1 MTYDK
6 EGGGSPFQISDLWG
20 TREGGMGVWT
30 IKFYADIIC
39 EQPIRVKE
47 FWESIITKKHETKAG
62 AYDIII
68 LPLYVIH

>member
-1 MTYDK
+1 
-6 EGGGSPFQISDLWG
+6 
-20 TREGGMGVWT
+20 MGVWT